1 MTDRR
6 EAQWVLRAQC
16 DDREAL
22 EALLRAVQS
31 GLLRYISG
39 LVGSQGAE
47 DVLQDVFLQI
57 CRHLKQLR
65 DPELFR
71 PWAYRIA
78 SRASFAF
85 LKQERRW
92 RPIDDEEAADL
103 LPASADR
110 DALALLSDLSVL
122 LNWVSPASRAVLLLH
137 YIQGLS
143 LDETAAVLGIGVGT
157 VKSRLAWGLSRLRK
171 RMEVER

>member
-1 MTDRR
+1 MGPPRTVRR
-6 EAQWVLRAQC
+6 SRGARGSATRSPERFASVHFGAGGFSGCGGCAAGR
-16 DDREAL
+16 
-22 EALLRAVQS
+22 LLADLPAFETVARPGAVS
-31 GLLRYISG
+31 SL
-39 LVGSQGAE
+39 
-47 DVLQDVFLQI
+47 
-57 CRHLKQLR
+57 
-65 DPELFR
+65 
-71 PWAYRIA
+71 AYRIA

-157 VKSRLAWGLSRLRK
+157 VKSSLAWGLSRLRK